1 MSGGRAVVGAIL
13 LLFAVATAVQCYEA
27 ELGYAEGILQLT
39 GSCFVRGIKLGA
51 DPIDGIEWPEPK
63 GDAFYGVLRLGD
75 GRHGVMIDASASQVL
90 LCVDADRSGTATP
103 FEWERMRAD
112 GSLLTSVPL
121 EIGFEGGTSAPYQLF
136 VIWSLF
142 TPTVLTYCRDSYR
155 EGTIELEDRA
165 MGLVII
171 DEDSDGRYDAL
182 DGGVLLIDADGD
194 GELLATSDSHERF
207 ELDAPLNLDGI
218 VYRVASVT
226 PDGSR
231 IRLEQSDED
240 VAPKPPLL
248 VSFPAP
254 DFESEDADGE
264 PVSLERLRGSIVVLD
279 FWAGWCGPCVAELPT
294 LARIAAE
301 FDENGVVVLGINLDR
316 SAVEF
321 DEAVAEHAILYR
333 QVYDGPDG
341 PINTLYRVSGIPM
354 TYLIDRAGI
363 IRGRSLR
370 SDGLRDAVEALI
382 AEGSEGDGGEPQDP

>member
-1 MSGGRAVVGAIL
+1 MSHGRTLAGML
-13 LLFAVATAVQCYEA
+13 LLLVAATMAASGYEA
-27 ELGYAEGILQLT
+27 ELGYADGILQLT
-39 GSCFVRGIKLGA
+39 GSCLVRGIKLGA
-51 DPIDGIEWPEPK
+51 DPIEGIEWPEPE
-63 GDAFYGVLRLGD
+63 GDAFYGALRLGD
-75 GRHGVMIDASASQVL
+75 ERHGVMIDASAGQVL
-90 LCVDADRSGTATP
+90 LYVDADRSGTATL

-112 GSLLTSVPL
+112 GSLLTSVPF
-121 EIGFEGGTSAPYQLF
+121 EIGFDDGATAPYRLF

-155 EGTIELEDRA
+155 EGAIELEGRT
-165 MGLVII
+165 MGLVVI

-182 DGGVLLIDADGD
+182 DAGVLLIDADGD

-207 ELDAPLNLDGI
+207 ELDVAFNLDGI
-218 VYRVASVT
+218 VYHVASVT
-226 PDGSR
+226 PNGSR
-231 IRLEQSDED
+231 IRLERSDEE

-254 DFESEDADGE
+254 DFEAEDADGE

-279 FWAGWCGPCVAELPT
+279 FWAGWCGPCVTELPT

-301 FDENGVVVLGINLDR
+301 FDEDGVVVLGINLDR

-321 DEAVAEHAILYR
+321 EEAVAEHAILYR
-333 QVYDGPDG
+333 QVYDGPEG

-354 TYLIDRAGI
+354 TYLIDRDGI
-363 IRGRSLR
+363 IRGRGLR

-382 AEGSEGDGGEPQDP
+382 AEGSEGDDGGPQDP